1 MILRNHTRGFT
12 LVELMIVLGIIAIL
26 AAVAIPIYQNYVL
39 RTRMAEVMLALSS
52 CRTTI
57 SDVYLSGGA
66 APGAGNWGCEMSGGM
81 NRQVSTLTTDVNGTI
96 IATAQNFGN
105 DAIDGNVVTL
115 RPMIDGSPALAA
127 SQMGSAINGWRCGD
141 MATDGTTIP
150 AQYLPASC
158 IGQ

>member
-12 LVELMIVLGIIAIL
+12 LVEMMIVLSIIAIL

-39 RTRMAEVMLALSS
+39 RTRMTEVMLALSS

-57 SDVYLSGGA
+57 SDAYLSGGA
-66 APGAGNWGCEMSGGM
+66 APGAGNWGCEKSGGM
-81 NRQVSTLTTDVNGTI
+81 NRQVSVLTTDANGTI
-96 IATAQNFGN
+96 IATAQNFSHA
-105 DAIDGNVVTL
+105 DIDGKAVTL
-115 RPMIDGSPALAA
+115 RPMINASPASSAA
-127 SQMGSAINGWRCGD
+127 DMGLAINGWRCGN
-141 MATDGTTIP
+141 AADGTTIP